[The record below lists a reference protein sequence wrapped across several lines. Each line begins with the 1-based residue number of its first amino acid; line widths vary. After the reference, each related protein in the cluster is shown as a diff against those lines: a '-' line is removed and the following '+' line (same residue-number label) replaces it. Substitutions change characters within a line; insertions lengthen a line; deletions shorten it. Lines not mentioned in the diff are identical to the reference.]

1 MSDESDESDDT
12 LVADVAPVTPVRTY
26 LKPEYPKR
34 PRIIFLGGCPKH
46 EWEKVVKGSDK
57 LFNVVIHNP
66 LEFLLFL
73 AEYPSQDL
81 LERMGRVTF
90 WIQRIS
96 GHQHTPARQNSDSV
110 KRIPYW
116 PGDFQLL
123 TNIYASPVP
132 RLADLTKEW
141 SGVKQRPGE
150 LFHRPSALEREGRD
164 FRVDLLARQWSMVI
178 DEFLDNDTVPKGDLE
193 VYFDLGNDEEAGN
206 HPLSRHKPFLEKL
219 ERMNVAV
226 KIPLRIS
233 CDCSEDCLGFL
244 VLRRL
249 ESEARTP
256 NKSV

>member
-1 MSDESDESDDT
+1 MSDESDDT

-26 LKPEYPKR
+26 PTPEYPKR

-81 LERMGRVTF
+81 LERMGR
-90 WIQRIS
+90 
-96 GHQHTPARQNSDSV
+96 NSDSV

-219 ERMNVAV
+219 ERMNVA
-226 KIPLRIS
+226 I
-233 CDCSEDCLGFL
+233 DWE
-244 VLRRL
+244 
-249 ESEARTP
+249 
-256 NKSV
+256 